1 VATKEINIQRFSVTS
16 SRKFEEVVAA
26 FQQAVGHPDMSEFRR
41 NVTAAGTYAELE
53 KVVHG
58 AVGPSDLMEFTRF
71 DLGEVLRKRN
81 GAAAPRS
88 VRFVVGNP
96 IIMSQ
101 MVEHV
106 PDAGSYAPVTVL
118 IDQRPVGVYLSYDRM
133 ASFLAPYGN
142 SEALRVAR
150 DLDSKIEAVLT
161 AAAKRSKTS

>member
-1 VATKEINIQRFSVTS
+1 VATKEINVQRFSVTS
-16 SRKFEEVVAA
+16 PRKFEEVVAA
-26 FQQAVGHPDMSEFRR
+26 FQQAVGHPDMSEFRKR
-41 NVTAAGTYAELE
+41 LTAAGTYAALE

-58 AVGPSDLMEFTRF
+58 AVGPSDLMEFTSF

-101 MVEHV
+101 MVQHV

-118 IDQRPVGVYLSYDRM
+118 IDQRPDGVYLSYDRM

-142 SEALRVAR
+142 SEALKVAR
-150 DLDSKIEAVLT
+150 DLDSKVEAVLT
-161 AAAKRSKTS
+161 AAAK

>member
-1 VATKEINIQRFSVTS
+1 VATKEINVQRFSVTFS
-16 SRKFEEVVAA
+16 KKFEDVVAA
-26 FQQAVGHPDMSEFRR
+26 FQQAVGHPDMNEFRKQL
-41 NVTAAGTYAELE
+41 TAAGTYAALE

-71 DLGEVLRKRN
+71 DFGEVLRKRN

-118 IDQRPVGVYLSYDRM
+118 VDQRLDGVYLSYDRM
-133 ASFLAPYGN
+133 ASFLALYGN
-142 SEALRVAR
+142 SEALKVAR
-150 DLDSKIEAVLT
+150 DLDSKVEAVLT
-161 AAAKRSKTS
+161 AAAK

>member
-1 VATKEINIQRFSVTS
+1 VADK
-16 SRKFEEVVAA
+16 
-26 FQQAVGHPDMSEFRR
+26 
-41 NVTAAGTYAELE
+41 L
-53 KVVHG
+53 VHG

-81 GAAAPRS
+81 GAAAPRG

-106 PDAGSYAPVTVL
+106 PDSYAPVTVL
-118 IDQRPVGVYLSYDRM
+118 IDQRPDGVLSYDRM

-142 SEALRVAR
+142 SEALKVAR
-150 DLDSKIEAVLT
+150 DLDSKVEAVLT
-161 AAAKRSKTS
+161 AAAK

>member
-1 VATKEINIQRFSVTS
+1 VPTKEINVQRFSVTS

-26 FQQAVGHPDMSEFRR
+26 FQQALGHPDMNEFRKQL
-41 NVTAAGTYAELE
+41 TAAGAYVEVE
-53 KVVHG
+53 KLVHG

-71 DLGEVLRKRN
+71 DLGEVVRKRN
-81 GAAAPRS
+81 GAAAPRG

-118 IDQRPVGVYLSYDRM
+118 IDQRPDGV
-133 ASFLAPYGN
+133 SFVRPDGELPCSVRKFRG
-142 SEALRVAR
+142 SE
-150 DLDSKIEAVLT
+150 S
-161 AAAKRSKTS
+161 RSRSGFESRSCINGCG